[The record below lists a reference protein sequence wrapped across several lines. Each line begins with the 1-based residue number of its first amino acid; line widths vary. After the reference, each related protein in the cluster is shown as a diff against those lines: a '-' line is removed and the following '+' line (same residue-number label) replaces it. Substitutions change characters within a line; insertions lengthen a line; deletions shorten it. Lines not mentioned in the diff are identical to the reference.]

1 MYKEIKG
8 GKNGGYAQSLP
19 SWWFS
24 MGMHETMLSPA
35 EKDIC
40 QLLSLTCHISIHAF
54 AQSTETSSVPSPR
67 KATPEVAG
75 IIMAATYMSRMKL
88 FSVNLFLS
96 PCAQ

>member
-1 MYKEIKG
+1 MVG
-8 GKNGGYAQSLP
+8 MPMQSLP

-40 QLLSLTCHISIHAF
+40 QLLSCTHHFYTHFCTKHN
-54 AQSTETSSVPSPR
+54 ETSSAPSPR

-75 IIMAATYMSRMKL
+75 IIMPATYTDFTNKL
-88 FSVNLFLS
+88 F
-96 PCAQ
+96 Q